1 MYNMWIDCV
10 AGSGLRFKEQVQN
23 QYTNSKWTIYFE
35 NKKKLNKWRMRKAS
49 DTSFGSSFDLEGLIN
64 GYIEN
69 CWCTCGNG

>member
-35 NKKKLNKWRMRKAS
+35 NKKKLDQRRMRKAS
-49 DTSFGSSFDLEGLIN
+49 DT
-64 GYIEN
+64 
-69 CWCTCGNG
+69 